1 MKIPVPDLRVFILG
15 SYRSTDGS
23 RRDFGM
29 LSLLERHLAGLG
41 YDSFLAINRDR
52 IDDLDLRGLSPR
64 EKTLRLAKNSD
75 LNLFVFSTTGVRN
88 GLVAELTEL
97 QSRFPGLSW
106 KHVALLEKGL
116 ALSSIIDESKGGILS
131 VGPVRQIEFEDER
144 DLLEIAEQVAFN
156 YALAKRMGHR
166 P

>member
-23 RRDFGM
+23 RRDIGM

-41 YDSFLAINRDR
+41 YDSFLAINRKR

-75 LNLFVFSTTGVRN
+75 LNLFVFSATGVRN

-97 QSRFPGLSW
+97 FNEFASTMPVPST
-106 KHVALLEKGL
+106 KHC
-116 ALSSIIDESKGGILS
+116 
-131 VGPVRQIEFEDER
+131 
-144 DLLEIAEQVAFN
+144 
-156 YALAKRMGHR
+156 
-166 P
+166 